1 MSTRGPDR
9 LLVRAGTV
17 LDGTGGPPAAADVLV
32 VDGRI
37 AEVGPGLDATGA
49 QVLDAGGAY
58 VAPGFI
64 DTHTHLDPQLFWDR
78 GCDPMPQH
86 GVTTVL
92 IGNCSLGLT
101 PVRPDAIDELST
113 LFCYIEDM
121 PREAFALGIPW
132 SWERYPD
139 YRDALADGGL
149 AVHAAVLLGHSALR
163 LYVMGEEAWERAA
176 TDAERAAIAALLDE
190 SVAAGAYGFS
200 TSFFDA
206 DARSR
211 PVPSRLADVA
221 EHDALLAV
229 LAARGRGFVEFIPQ
243 TLSPEGLEEM
253 DAFVARTA
261 HHGVTSTTNVL
272 VHNESRPTYGDD
284 FLARCRELRGRGA
297 DLWPQMSPR
306 TIDFRINWE
315 TSMVFM
321 NLSEWHRIPNAP
333 DAATRAAL
341 LRDPEWRA
349 AARAQWDDIDRGM
362 FPTSHPRR
370 VRFIEVTDPALEPWL
385 GRTLADLVAER
396 GGHPSDVFADWVL
409 ENDLRPGV
417 LVTGV
422 ANSNVEE
429 VAKLLVQPDTL
440 VASSDAGAHVQMMCA
455 AGDTTLYLTRHVRD
469 RGDVSVEQAVHELTA
484 KQADVFGFHDRG
496 RITPGL
502 AADLTVFALDELHW
516 DADVF
521 VDDLPGGARRLRRP
535 EGGYRYTVAN
545 GAVTQEGG
553 TLTGATPA
561 GVLDSSVG

>member
-1 MSTRGPDR
+1 MTERR
-9 LLVRAGTV
+9 LLVRGGTV
-17 LDGTGGPPAAADVLV
+17 LDGSGGPPVAADVLA

-49 QVLDAGGAY
+49 RVLDAGGAY

-92 IGNCSLGLT
+92 IGNCSLGLA
-101 PVRPDAIDELST
+101 PVRPEAIDELST

-121 PREAFALGIPW
+121 PRAAFALGIPW
-132 SWERYPD
+132 SWERYPE

-149 AVHAAVLLGHSALR
+149 AVHAAVLVGHSALR

-176 TDAERAAIAALLDE
+176 TAAERDAIAALLDE

-211 PVPSRLADVA
+211 PVPSRLSDDA
-221 EHDALLAV
+221 EREALLAV
-229 LAARGRGFVEFIPQ
+229 LGRRGRGFVEFIPS
-243 TLSPEGLEEM
+243 TLTPEGLAEM
-253 DAFVARTA
+253 ERFAELCAR
-261 HHGVTSTTNVL
+261 HGVTSTINVL
-272 VHNESRPTYGDD
+272 VHNESRPGYGDD
-284 FLARCRELRGRGA
+284 LLARCRDLRARGS

-321 NLSEWHRIPNAP
+321 NLSQWHRIPNAP
-333 DAATRAAL
+333 DDATRRAL

-349 AARAQWDDIDRGM
+349 TARAEWDDVDRGM
-362 FPTSHPRR
+362 FPTRHPQR
-370 VRFIEVTDPALEPWL
+370 VRFIEVTDPTRERWL

-396 GGHPSDVFADWVL
+396 GGHPSDVLADWVL

-422 ANSNVEE
+422 ANSNVDE
-429 VAKLLVQPDTL
+429 VAKLLVQPDIL

-469 RGDVSVEQAVHELTA
+469 RGDVSVAQAVHELTA
-484 KQADVFGFHDRG
+484 KQAAVFGFRDRG
-496 RITPGL
+496 RVTPGL

-516 DADVF
+516 DEDVF
-521 VDDLPGGARRLRRP
+521 VNDLPDGSRRLRRP
-535 EGGYRYTVAN
+535 AGGYRYTVAN
-545 GAVTQEGG
+545 GEVTQEDGA
-553 TLTGATPA
+553 LTGARPA